1 MLRGLSL
8 MLQATQGDGLPFDPF
23 SVQQGRDAQ
32 RPEFAIGFRYK
43 NSSDGFR
50 SVSLLPER
58 KRQWRLLA
66 HDVVSPPD
74 AMIVSGHDGA
84 ARLRPPGLR
93 QWVKLARHAV
103 APMTDGLPS
112 AADAPLQR
120 SELAKSA
127 IYGRSRP
134 QQISY

>member
-1 MLRGLSL
+1 MMLRGLSL

-43 NSSDGFR
+43 YSSDGFR

-66 HDVVSPPD
+66 LF
-74 AMIVSGHDGA
+74 A
-84 ARLRPPGLR
+84 
-93 QWVKLARHAV
+93 
-103 APMTDGLPS
+103 
-112 AADAPLQR
+112 
-120 SELAKSA
+120 
-127 IYGRSRP
+127 Y
-134 QQISY
+134 